1 MNKRSIKMAVIF
13 SLLIFAVLSLTS
25 FLSMIMT
32 ARFFRP
38 GMLRPG
44 VGVGHFSIPM
54 ITSVLAGCII
64 SYLVTRRPIRTAE
77 EISKATKAVA
87 KGDFS
92 IRLDE
97 KTSVSEFREMAN
109 NFNIMVKELE
119 GTEMLRKDFIENVSH
134 EFKTP
139 LAAIEGYTT
148 LLQKKDLSEEKRE
161 EYIRKI
167 LFSTHR
173 LNSLTGNIL
182 LLSRLEKQETE
193 ISKKEFSLDEQIRE
207 SLLLLE
213 NDWSEK
219 NLDLDIQ
226 LSVCNYYGNEELL
239 AHVWQN
245 IIGNAIKF
253 VPTNGAI
260 AVKLFYYQRDVII
273 MISDS
278 GPGMNEETMKRVFE
292 KFYQGDSSRSTGGNG
307 LGLALAKRII
317 DLHSGEIFVH
327 SEVGKGTAFTVRLS
341 NNTNKTIIN

>member
-44 VGVGHFSIPM
+44 IGPGHFSIPM

-64 SYLVTRRPIRTAE
+64 SYLVTRRPIKTAE

-97 KTSVSEFREMAN
+97 KTSVSEFREMAS
-109 NFNIMVKELE
+109 NFNVMVKELE
-119 GTEMLRKDFIENVSH
+119 STEMLRKDFIENVSH

-148 LLQKKDLSEEKRE
+148 LLQKKDLSTEKRE

-182 LLSRLEKQETE
+182 LLSRLENQEVDTV
-193 ISKKEFSLDEQIRE
+193 KKDFCLDEQIRE
-207 SLLLLE
+207 CILLSE
-213 NDWSEK
+213 EKWSEK
-219 NLDLDIQ
+219 NINLDIR
-226 LSVCNYYGNEELL
+226 LSTCRYYGSEELL
-239 AHVWQN
+239 SHVWTN
-245 IIGNAIKF
+245 IIGNAVKF
-253 VPTNGAI
+253 VPQNGAI
-260 AVKLFYYQRDVII
+260 AIELFHYQNEII
-273 MISDS
+273 VVISDS
-278 GPGMNEETMKRVFE
+278 GPGMNEETLKRVFE
-292 KFYQGDSSRSTGGNG
+292 KFYQGDTSRSTGGNG

-317 DLHSGEIFVH
+317 DLHKGTIIVQ
-327 SEVGKGTAFTVRLS
+327 SEEGKGTAFTVRLPVS
-341 NNTNKTIIN
+341 IKQ

>member
-1 MNKRSIKMAVIF
+1 MAVTF
-13 SLLIFAVLSLTS
+13 SLLIFAVLTLTS
-25 FLSMIMT
+25 LLSMIMT

-38 GMLRPG
+38 DMLRPG
-44 VGVGHFSIPM
+44 IGPIHFSFPM

-109 NFNIMVKELE
+109 NFNIMVRELE
-119 GTEMLRKDFIENVSH
+119 NTEMLRKDFIENVSH

-148 LLQKKDLSEEKRE
+148 LLQKRDLSDEKRE

-167 LFSTHR
+167 LLSTHR

-182 LLSRLEKQETE
+182 LLSRLENQELE
-193 ISKKEFSLDEQIRE
+193 IRKNEFCLDEQIRE
-207 SLLLLE
+207 SILLSE
-213 NDWSEK
+213 EKWSEK
-219 NLDLDIQ
+219 NIDLDIQ
-226 LSVCNYYGNEELL
+226 LSPCTCYANEELL
-239 AHVWQN
+239 SHVWLN
-245 IIGNAIKF
+245 IIGNAVKF
-253 VPTNGAI
+253 VPQNGAI
-260 AVKLFYYQRDVII
+260 AVKLFYHQSDVIV

-278 GPGMNEETMKRVFE
+278 GPGMNEETLKRVFE

-317 DLHSGEIFVH
+317 DLHEGEIIVQ
-327 SEVGKGTAFTVRLS
+327 SEEGKGTAFTVRLPYTGRS
-341 NNTNKTIIN
+341 LALRK

>member
-1 MNKRSIKMAVIF
+1 MNKRSLKMAVIF

-44 VGVGHFSIPM
+44 IGPGHFSFPM
-54 ITSVLAGCII
+54 ITSVMAGCII
-64 SYLVTRRPIRTAE
+64 SYLVTRRPIKTAE

-109 NFNIMVKELE
+109 NFNIMVRELE
-119 GTEMLRKDFIENVSH
+119 STEMLRKDFIENVSH

-139 LAAIEGYTT
+139 LSAIEGYST
-148 LLQKKDLSEEKRE
+148 LLQRKDLSEEKKE
-161 EYIRKI
+161 EYIKKI
-167 LFSTHR
+167 LLSTRR

-182 LLSRLEKQETE
+182 LLSRLENQEVE
-193 ISKKEFSLDEQIRE
+193 ISKRVFCLDEQIRE
-207 SLLLLE
+207 CILLLE
-213 NDWSEK
+213 EKWSEK
-219 NLDLDIQ
+219 NIDLDIQ
-226 LSVCNYYGNEELL
+226 LSACSYYASEELL
-239 AHVWQN
+239 FHVWHN

-253 VPTNGAI
+253 VPKNGVVAI
-260 AVKLFYYQRDVII
+260 KLFYHNGDII
-273 MISDS
+273 VMVSDS
-278 GPGMNEETMKRVFE
+278 GPGMNDETRKRVFE

-307 LGLALAKRII
+307 LGLSLAKRII
-317 DLHSGEIFVH
+317 DLHQGEIMVH
-327 SEVGKGTAFTVRLS
+327 SEEGKGTAFTVRLRS
-341 NNTNKTIIN
+341 V

>member
-13 SLLIFAVLSLTS
+13 SLLIFAVLTFTS

-32 ARFFRP
+32 ALFFRP
-38 GMLRPG
+38 DMLRPG
-44 VGVGHFSIPM
+44 ISQGYFSLPM

-64 SYLVTRRPIRTAE
+64 SYFVTRRPIKTAE
-77 EISKATKAVA
+77 EIIRATKLVA

-97 KTSVSEFREMAN
+97 NTSLSEFREMAS

-119 GTEMLRKDFIENVSH
+119 NTEMLRKDFIENVSH

-148 LLQKKDLSEEKRE
+148 LLQRKDLSDEKKE

-182 LLSRLEKQETE
+182 LLSRLENQE
-193 ISKKEFSLDEQIRE
+193 IKINKSLFCLDEQIRE
-207 SLLLLE
+207 SILLLE
-213 NDWSEK
+213 NDWTEK
-219 NLDLDIQ
+219 NIELDIQ
-226 LSVCNYYGNEELL
+226 LFPCNYLGNEELF

-245 IIGNAIKF
+245 IIENAIKF
-253 VPTNGAI
+253 VPQNGAI
-260 AVKLFYYQRDVII
+260 SVKLGYCNNDII
-273 MISDS
+273 VTVSDN
-278 GPGMNEETMKRVFE
+278 GCGMDEDTRKRVFE

-307 LGLALAKRII
+307 LGLALAKRIV
-317 DLHSGEIFVH
+317 DLHEGEITVQ
-327 SEVGKGTAFTVRLS
+327 SEVGKGTEFTIRLR
-341 NNTNKTIIN
+341 

>member
-1 MNKRSIKMAVIF
+1 MAVIF
-13 SLLIFAVLSLTS
+13 SLLIFAVLSLVS

-44 VGVGHFSIPM
+44 IGPAHFSFPM

-64 SYLVTRRPIRTAE
+64 SRLVTRRPIKTAE
-77 EISKATKAVA
+77 EISRATKAVA

-92 IRLDE
+92 IRLNE
-97 KTSVSEFREMAN
+97 KTSVSEFREMAS

-119 GTEMLRKDFIENVSH
+119 NTEMLRKDFVENVSH

-148 LLQKKDLSEEKRE
+148 LLQRKDLSDEKRA
-161 EYIRKI
+161 EYISKI

-182 LLSRLEKQETE
+182 LLSRLENQEVE
-193 ISKKEFSLDEQIRE
+193 ISKKEFCLDENIRE
-207 SLLLLE
+207 SILLLE
-213 NDWSEK
+213 EKWSEK
-219 NLDLDIQ
+219 SLDLDIQ
-226 LSVCNYYGNEELL
+226 LCPCRYYGSEELL
-239 AHVWQN
+239 SQVWTN
-245 IIGNAIKF
+245 IIGNAVKF
-253 VPTNGAI
+253 VPRSGAI
-260 AVKLFYYQRDVII
+260 AIKLFFHQNNAVI

-317 DLHSGEIFVH
+317 DLHGGEIIVQ
-327 SEVGKGTAFTVRLS
+327 SEEGKGTAFTMRLPMKVRQ
-341 NNTNKTIIN
+341 

>member
-1 MNKRSIKMAVIF
+1 MAVIF
-13 SLLIFAVLSLTS
+13 SLLIFAVLTLTS

-44 VGVGHFSIPM
+44 IGPVHFSFPM

-64 SYLVTRRPIRTAE
+64 SYFVTRRPIKTAE
-77 EISKATKAVA
+77 EISEATKAVA

-97 KTSVSEFREMAN
+97 NTAVYEFREMAN

-119 GTEMLRKDFIENVSH
+119 STEMLRKDFIENVSH

-148 LLQKKDLSEEKRE
+148 LLQKKDLSEGKRE

-182 LLSRLEKQETE
+182 LLSRLENQELE
-193 ISKKEFSLDEQIRE
+193 ISKKEFCLDENIRE
-207 SLLLLE
+207 SILLLE
-213 NDWSEK
+213 EKWSEK
-219 NLDLDIQ
+219 NIDLDIQ
-226 LSVCNYYGNEELL
+226 LCPCRYYGNEELL

-260 AVKLFYYQRDVII
+260 AIKLFRQQNSVIVF
-273 MISDS
+273 ISDS
-278 GPGMNEETMKRVFE
+278 GPGMNGETLKRVFE

-317 DLHSGEIFVH
+317 DLHGGEIVVQ
-327 SEVGKGTAFTVRLS
+327 SEEGKGTAFTVRLLIDS
-341 NNTNKTIIN
+341 SI